1 MTSATSWPERV
12 RASAR
17 RTSFYWTDDG
27 NLAGLRYDRSKLVF
41 MEQRAEGLAVWE
53 NPLISL
59 RFPKLCDLR
68 ADRSKRRRRMP
79 AIRQVARRAGVR
91 TRPRAGLRG
100 PAPED
105 LLKDNRR
112 RSRAPFAR
120 GEQWIG
126 TRSVLHCRP
135 GSPRETI
142 HRARNKEEALQGIGQ
157 SKLRSCA
164 GKKSFWATTG
174 TIVRT
179 TNDSSSLS
187 LNGTTGCMLVVTLD
201 PSRVGPILKSKL
213 D

>member
-79 AIRQVARRAGVR
+79 ASTASGASSG
-91 TRPRAGLRG
+91 
-100 PAPED
+100 
-105 LLKDNRR
+105 
-112 RSRAPFAR
+112 RSH
-120 GEQWIG
+120 
-126 TRSVLHCRP
+126 S
-135 GSPRETI
+135 SPRRPT
-142 HRARNKEEALQGIGQ
+142 
-157 SKLRSCA
+157 
-164 GKKSFWATTG
+164 W
-174 TIVRT
+174 
-179 TNDSSSLS
+179 
-187 LNGTTGCMLVVTLD
+187 
-201 PSRVGPILKSKL
+201 PST
-213 D
+213 